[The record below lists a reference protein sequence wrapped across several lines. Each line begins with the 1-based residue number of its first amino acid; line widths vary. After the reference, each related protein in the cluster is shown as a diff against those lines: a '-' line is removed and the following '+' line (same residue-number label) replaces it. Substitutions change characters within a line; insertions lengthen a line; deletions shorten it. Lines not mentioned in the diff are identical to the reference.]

1 MDLKFQTLTYFP
13 FKRTD
18 PTPQIENMTPG
29 HPSSIMSRVKKLS
42 NNIQDIPSAV
52 VKIETKN
59 KKYFIRKENEMI
71 LTIITDK

>member
-1 MDLKFQTLTYFP
+1 
-13 FKRTD
+13 
-18 PTPQIENMTPG
+18 MTPG